1 MPTKRIVGPAGRLF
15 AEPQPSP
22 DETGFRQDNTSAAY
36 YNSPYFLA
44 HQKQVQPIPPPRPGT
59 LPYLNLVDFVP
70 AEVMTAI
77 NGAGQISFHSVGDT
91 GAAKVS
97 RSQGAAT
104 AIGHEGAVADA
115 MAAETQGLNGPAFF
129 FHLGDIIYNFGEGQ
143 YYYDQFYEPFRAYDR
158 PIFAVPGNH
167 DGMVFGPESTAPQ
180 VPTLAAFLVNF
191 CAAAAG
197 PSPDACG
204 LVRSVMTQSGAYF
217 TLDAP
222 FVSVIGLYSN
232 VLDGPGVLTSQ
243 RGHFPISDEQIPFLE
258 KELGRLKPDR
268 DAGRRAVV
276 LAVHHPPLS
285 ADARHGGS
293 TGVLADI
300 DAACQAAG
308 LWPDLVLS
316 GHAHL
321 YQRFTRVVNG
331 KETPYIVAGSGGFPA
346 TAPRQQAPPA
356 GTTVDDHTLEIDPL
370 IDFGYLTITTD
381 AKTLSVTFRSAD
393 KSGVSQKDSVKVDLQ
408 TGKILEGRYAR
419 GKAGGA
425 GGGQAGGQAAG
436 GKRKR
441 KPRK

>member
-129 FHLGDIIYNFGEGQ
+129 FHLGDLIYQFGEGQ
-143 YYYDQFYEPFRAYDR
+143 YYYDQFYEPFRSYDR
-158 PIFAVPGNH
+158 PIFAIPGNH
-167 DGMVFGPESTAPQ
+167 DGMVFGDQPDVPQ
-180 VPTLAAFLVNF
+180 VPTLTAFLRNF
-191 CAAAAG
+191 CAPAPG
-197 PSPDACG
+197 PSPDEG
-204 LVRSVMTQSGAYF
+204 TLVRTTMDQPGVYF

-222 FVSVIGLYSN
+222 FVSIVGLYTN
-232 VLDGPGVLTSQ
+232 VLEGPGVLSSQ
-243 RGHFPISDEQIPFLE
+243 GGAYPVLAGDTQLGFLRS
-258 KELGRLKPDR
+258 ELLRLAPARK
-268 DAGRRAVV
+268 AGERAVII
-276 LAVHHPPLS
+276 ACHHPPVS
-285 ADARHGGS
+285 VDANHGGS
-293 TGVLADI
+293 TGLAADI
-300 DAACQAAG
+300 DSAAQAAG
-308 LWPDLVLS
+308 FWPDAVLS

-321 YQRFTRVVNG
+321 YQRFTRKVG
-331 KETPYIVAGSGGFPA
+331 GREIPYIVAGSGGYSITPA
-346 TAPRQQAPPA
+346 
-356 GTTVDDHTLEIDPL
+356 
-370 IDFGYLTITTD
+370 
-381 AKTLSVTFRSAD
+381 RSN
-393 KSGVSQKDSVKVDLQ
+393 V
-408 TGKILEGRYAR
+408 
-419 GKAGGA
+419 GKAPITVGEYTLV
-425 GGGQAGGQAAG
+425 
-436 GKRKR
+436 RD
-441 KPRK
+441 PIV